1 MKQNRV
7 PGLSIAIVH
16 ADDVKSLAF
25 GLSSVQDQ
33 TPCTTDTLF
42 DIASSSKAL
51 TGGAIALLVN
61 DETFPQ
67 VQYDAKMSELL
78 PDDFV
83 LSEDSYTKTVTI
95 DDLLGH
101 RTGMPGYGLFP
112 TGIPCAYHVTATMT
126 LTWDYAPRNP
136 IMRDPSPEICGI
148 WPLPRLQDCDTYTVT

>member
-33 TPCTTDTLF
+33 TPCTADTLF

-67 VQYDAKMSELL
+67 IKYDAIMSELL

-83 LSEDSYTKTVTI
+83 LSEGSYTKTVSI

-101 RTGMPGYGLFP
+101 RTGMPG
-112 TGIPCAYHVTATMT
+112 
-126 LTWDYAPRNP
+126 
-136 IMRDPSPEICGI
+136 
-148 WPLPRLQDCDTYTVT
+148 